1 MLANI
6 FFALFLIGLLAVLF
20 WRHWQQW
27 RNREHDQLNP
37 RDADFFRRQLRRRV
51 QASAMI
57 GMVGLAVLYGQTLS
71 VSVGALAYW
80 LVVVLVVL
88 WIMLLALADVF
99 ATRMHLSRMRR
110 DVLVEQAC
118 LEAELRRSRG
128 TDVDVDP

>member
-6 FFALFLIGLLAVLF
+6 FFALFLIGLSAVLF
-20 WRHWQQW
+20 LRHWQQW
-27 RNREHDQLNP
+27 RNRDRLDP

-51 QASAMI
+51 QTSAMI